1 MTKIDTLFL
10 TKMSLKN
17 HTLWGWTYPYSPY
30 KGVRPSLLGQSQR
43 KVSQIN
49 TFRSELMCNKLEL
62 IYSSFFST
70 IGSVLY
76 LASTK
81 NPRLWQLSE
90 SAWYK
95 AAISTNPLH
104 TETSHAQHFKPQPF
118 SDWTSFRKR
127 NTISFW
133 EIAACCSYFS
143 SRNSYYVIKCVSP
156 WVVQSSDCVGN
167 IYRFY
172 LGLSVL
178 YDPKLDETLPGR
190 R

>member
-1 MTKIDTLFL
+1 MRPEWMTEIDTLFWP
-10 TKMSLKN
+10 KCLKKKP

-43 KVSQIN
+43 EVSQIN
-49 TFRSELMCNKLEL
+49 TFRSVLMCDKLEL

-104 TETSHAQHFKPQPF
+104 TGTSHAQHFKPQPF

-127 NTISFW
+127 NTIFFW
-133 EIAACCSYFS
+133 EIAACCIWKRLFGTRDYKITWIAVCGSILVYGFT
-143 SRNSYYVIKCVSP
+143 R
-156 WVVQSSDCVGN
+156 
-167 IYRFY
+167 
-172 LGLSVL
+172 
-178 YDPKLDETLPGR
+178 E
-190 R
+190 